1 MKSIKIVLSIFASLF
16 IFISCEKDIE
26 FNGEIT
32 DPLIVVNSYITPDSV
47 VSAHISESRFF
58 LKDSITYKNINNADV
73 SVWVNGVFKEKMNLV
88 EKGMYHGTYKPIV
101 GETIK
106 IIVNVPTRKEVSC
119 ETKIYSQPVINSI
132 DTANIWTGDRYEIQ
146 SSGTSYGNGPMTW
159 VYDTIATV
167 TGHTINYT
175 LKFNDNANEQNFYRL
190 VVQNIEH
197 YTVTD
202 TIMHTSKDSIMTNYY
217 FNFTDVVSGNN
228 TTNDPTAIIGGG
240 YYSYNMYNAFS
251 DELFNGK
258 TYSLTFS
265 TNEDICKYSPEYTY
279 GRETPDRKEIKIYL
293 QSISRDYYLYLKSR
307 AAGSGGENFFS
318 EPVQIHNNIVGGI
331 GILGSYTSSLVY
343 KFDL

>member
-58 LKDSITYKNINNADV
+58 LKDSITYKSINNADV
-73 SVWVNGVFKEKMNLV
+73 AVWVNGVFKEKMNLV
-88 EKGMYHGTYKPIV
+88 ETGIYRGTYKPVV

-106 IIVNVPTRKEVSC
+106 IIVNVPSKAEVSS
-119 ETKIYSQPVINSI
+119 ETKIYPQPVINSI
-132 DTANIWTGDRYEIQ
+132 DTVGVWTGNRYDIQ
-146 SSGTSYGNGPMTW
+146 ISGYGNGTTMIYK
-159 VYDTIATV
+159 YDTIATV

-190 VVQNIEH
+190 VVHTIEH

-202 TIMHTSKDSIMTNYY
+202 TIMHTSKDSIMNNYY

-228 TTNDPTAIIGGG
+228 TSNDPTAIIGGG
-240 YYSYNMYNAFS
+240 YSSYNMYNAFS

-258 TYSLTFS
+258 NYSLTFS
-265 TNEDICKYSPEYTY
+265 TNEDVYKYSPEYTY

-343 KFDL
+343 KLDL